1 MPYEESGAT
10 VLRQDLGEAAYEY
23 MIEGEQ
29 AGFIGAEIMPIK
41 EVPKQKGNYPKMK
54 VEMMF
59 KSHGSLKRAPRTNYK
74 RSDWE
79 FGTGSYECEDYGFE
93 DLLDATEKSLYS
105 SYFDAEVIST
115 QRATFQ
121 LLMAQEIRI
130 ANMVMNTTN
139 ITTNQAAAAVWSVAA
154 DAKPR
159 TDIAALKT
167 KMRNDRGIIPNVLA
181 LAKSLFDELML
192 TAEITD
198 AFKYTNPIEIG
209 GFEAQKR
216 IMAQYFGVDKVLVGN
231 AIKDTAKKGQT
242 ASLSDIWSS
251 TLVGLFKISTSE
263 DLRDPAIG
271 RTFLWTEDS
280 PQSLVVEEY
289 EEPGKRS
296 RVFRARQNVDEEFI
310 YTGAGGLVTGV

>member
-1 MPYEESGAT
+1 MPYEESGAA
-10 VLRQDLGEAAYEY
+10 VLRQDLGEVAYEY
-23 MIEGEQ
+23 MLEAEQ
-29 AGFIGAEIMPIK
+29 AGFIGTEIMPIK

-59 KSHGSLKRAPRTNYK
+59 KPQGSLKRAPRTNYK
-74 RSDWE
+74 RSDWK
-79 FGTGSYECEDYGFE
+79 FGTGSYECEDHGFE
-93 DLLDATEKSLYS
+93 DLLDATERALYI
-105 SYFDAEVIST
+105 SYFDAEVVST
-115 QRATFQ
+115 LRAMFQ
-121 LLMAQEIRI
+121 VLTAQEIRI
-130 ANMVMNTTN
+130 ADMVMDTGN
-139 ITTNQAAAAVWSVAA
+139 ITTNQAAVAAWSVAA

-159 TDIAALKT
+159 KDVAALKT
-167 KMRNDRGIIPNVLA
+167 KMRNNRGIIPNVMA
-181 LAKSLFDELML
+181 LAKSLFDELLL
-192 TAEITD
+192 TSEITD

-231 AIKDTAKKGQT
+231 SIKDVAKKGQT
-242 ASLSDIWSS
+242 ASLSDIWSTS
-251 TLVGLFKISTSE
+251 LVGLFKITRSE

-296 RVFRARQNVDEEFI
+296 RVFRARQNVDEAFI